1 MVVHLLLLKGSMLC
15 PVLPVDKAAG
25 AVVLLDAAGVV
36 IDEKNCKGKLL
47 QVGRGAANDLR

>member
-47 QVGRGAANDLR
+47 QVGRGAANDLC